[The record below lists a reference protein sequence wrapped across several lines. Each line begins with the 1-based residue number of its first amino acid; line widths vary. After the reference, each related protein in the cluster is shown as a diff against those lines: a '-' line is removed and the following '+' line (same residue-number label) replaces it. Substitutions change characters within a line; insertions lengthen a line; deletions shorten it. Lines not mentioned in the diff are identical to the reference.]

1 MSQCS
6 CIIRHWSDCVTLFNF
21 GNIDCRSGDG
31 RFVLVVLA
39 PLRRRTKIK
48 DLMSA
53 RYKPDI
59 KFGFKADAQ
68 WRWLQAVW
76 LVGHLM
82 EIACLDL
89 VT

>member
-1 MSQCS
+1 M
-6 CIIRHWSDCVTLFNF
+6 F
-21 GNIDCRSGDG
+21 GNIDCRSADG

-39 PLRRRTKIK
+39 PLHSRTTIK

-59 KFGFKADAQ
+59 KSVFKTDAE

-82 EIACLDL
+82 EIACWDL